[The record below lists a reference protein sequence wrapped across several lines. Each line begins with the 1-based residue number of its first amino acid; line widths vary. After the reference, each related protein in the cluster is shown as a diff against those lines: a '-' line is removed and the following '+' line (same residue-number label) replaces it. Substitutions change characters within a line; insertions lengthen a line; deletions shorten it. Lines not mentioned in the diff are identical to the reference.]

1 MYGVLTVGTTVID
14 VILGIQYDKITVILN
29 ETNETNVEKED
40 SLIRLWQN
48 NTKNGNNATP
58 NSLITKW

>member
-1 MYGVLTVGTTVID
+1 MYGVLTVGTTITD
-14 VILGIQYDKITVILN
+14 VIVGIQYGKITVILN

>member
-1 MYGVLTVGTTVID
+1 MFDVSTVGTTITD
-14 VILGIQYDKITVILN
+14 VIVGIQYGNITVILN

>member
-1 MYGVLTVGTTVID
+1 MYDVPIAGTTVTN
-14 VILGIQYDKITVILN
+14 VIARIQCGRITVILN

-48 NTKNGNNATP
+48 NTTNGNNATAD
-58 NSLITKW
+58 SLIIEW

>member
-1 MYGVLTVGTTVID
+1 MYGVPIAGTIVTD
-14 VILGIQYDKITVILN
+14 VIARIQCGRITVILN

-48 NTKNGNNATP
+48 NTTNGNNATAD
-58 NSLITKW
+58 SLIIEW

>member
-1 MYGVLTVGTTVID
+1 MYGVLTVGTTVTDII
-14 VILGIQYDKITVILN
+14 VGIQYDKITVILN

>member
-1 MYGVLTVGTTVID
+1 MYGVLTVGTTVTD
-14 VILGIQYDKITVILN
+14 VIVGIHYDKITVILN

>member
-1 MYGVLTVGTTVID
+1 MYGVLTVGTTITD
-14 VILGIQYDKITVILN
+14 VIVGIQYGKITVTLN

>member
-14 VILGIQYDKITVILN
+14 IIVGIQYDKITVILN

>member
-1 MYGVLTVGTTVID
+1 MYGVPIAGTIVTD
-14 VILGIQYDKITVILN
+14 VIARIQCGRITVILN
-29 ETNETNVEKED
+29 KTNETNAKKED